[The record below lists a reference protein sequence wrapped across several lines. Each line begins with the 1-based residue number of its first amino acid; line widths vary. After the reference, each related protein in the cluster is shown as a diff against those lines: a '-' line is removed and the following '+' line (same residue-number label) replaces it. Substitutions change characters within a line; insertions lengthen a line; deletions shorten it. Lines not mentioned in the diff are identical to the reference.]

1 MIKVYYRLSNQQ
13 AGINKKKIPNANKK
27 NCLNNC
33 IKIFGK
39 ENITVIGDNLN
50 KEHTEWLDELKI
62 EFKEV
67 KNGNGSDTFRDALNL
82 AIKENEDEDIVY
94 LLEDDFLHKEGSSE
108 LIEEALENI
117 NCYVTLYDHPDKYL
131 NRENGGNPFVEQ
143 GGEVTRVIKTKSIH
157 WKITNSTVMSFAAKV
172 ARLKQ
177 DMELLE
183 KYSENRIT
191 DSFGFFT
198 ELTQSK
204 GIGVIS
210 CIPGYSTHCETA
222 WLSPFTDWEQIND

>member
-13 AGINKKKIPNANKK
+13 AAINKKKITNANKK

-117 NCYVTLYDHPDKYL
+117 NCYVTLYDHPDKYFIEAYRNL
-131 NRENGGNPFVEQ
+131 QSRVM
-143 GGEVTRVIKTKSIH
+143 VTPNCH
-157 WKITNSTVMSFAAKV
+157 WRSTPSTTNTFAC
-172 ARLKQ
+172 R
-177 DMELLE
+177 
-183 KYSENRIT
+183 YS
-191 DSFGFFT
+191 G
-198 ELTQSK
+198 
-204 GIGVIS
+204 
-210 CIPGYSTHCETA
+210 
-222 WLSPFTDWEQIND
+222 